1 MFVNVV
7 LRLSEQPN
15 AKVIPSQAITDG
27 QNGTFVYVVK
37 PDNSV
42 ELRPVVS
49 SRSHDG
55 NAAIDSGLEVGEVVV
70 IDGQARLTP
79 KSKVEVKNGE

>member
-1 MFVNVV
+1 
-7 LRLSEQPN
+7 
-15 AKVIPSQAITDG
+15 
-27 QNGTFVYVVK
+27 
-37 PDNSV
+37 
-42 ELRPVVS
+42 VVS